1 MSFPTAVEAELDRR
15 REAAKP
21 EETATY
27 TYTSGTTGPPKAVI
41 QTHTNHLSMASM
53 VHSSG
58 IITDGM
64 VPKVRA
70 ALATIAQGVQQ
81 TQIVNL
87 AGLLNNSG
95 TIFTS

>member
-1 MSFPTAVEAELDRR
+1 MLIS
-15 REAAKP
+15 
-21 EETATY
+21 
-27 TYTSGTTGPPKAVI
+27 
-41 QTHTNHLSMASM
+41 N
-53 VHSSG
+53 G

-87 AGLLNNSG
+87 AGLLSNSG
-95 TIFTS
+95 TLFTQQEVSASYQ